1 MRLFYDKYN
10 QPIAPRVYLGTP
22 NNKIICA
29 IDGIDPNSF
38 DLKPNLTGTY
48 SLSFSINKYL
58 KLQIPCTTKSGI
70 EYFKSTYL
78 RSNSYDLAGI
88 LMRIYIENVGWFIM
102 QAPEEHDDGDKA
114 YKTINATSIEI
125 ELQQHDLKNFKINQ
139 GTTDSYE
146 MLADGNVEKVGDVEF
161 AKEQIK
167 FYNKKNSQLSLID
180 LALKASGAVGW
191 SVGYIDTVPETY
203 KNFEDGEY
211 VETQKLLSDEI
222 GSFDI
227 ESENLYTFLV
237 QDVAKYFNC
246 ICVFDIR
253 SLKINFY
260 HPDNLG
266 KDTGI
271 NISFRN
277 LKQSH
282 DISVDEDSIF
292 TRYYVNGD
300 DELGI
305 TYVNFGL
312 NYIEDLHHFM
322 NEKYMSASL
331 IEKYKLWLADVESY
345 RLKYITATRNYN
357 KQMSVVTELYNRQP
371 IDDCST
377 DWSTFSDD
385 ELVEAKANYEAQQ
398 KGYEQ
403 FYVDENGD
411 FDEEALRNSVDAD
424 TYYQIRDVIIPS
436 IKIEFEN
443 RELPTDADKKD
454 YIDTYK
460 TNWKLYGLDE
470 LQVKLN
476 EYKDVIKTCKAGGYD
491 VPYSINSSK
500 TKEVHE
506 KMYAKYLDALNQLDG
521 SYVGGCQEAYN
532 QRKAE
537 IDTATALRDEYDKE
551 RTDTANA
558 VDKETWKHKSNGKT
572 YSFTVDDLAELS
584 KLYIDGDYINENMF
598 LTSSDDQ
605 VSAIDEQLKL
615 LKAAQDDLYSM
626 SQPQYTYTT
635 SLDNFISQ
643 YQYKNYTNNLNLG
656 DYIHLEV
663 DDDYVVKLRV
673 ISFDYNPLRMDEK
686 LTIEFSS
693 MIQSRNK
700 RSDLSFLLSNTPSG
714 SKNSSSGNS
723 NNFLNNE
730 GITLTAGLIQKL
742 LSSGAFS
749 NKVNQII
756 NNNFAGIVGGG
767 SISLEELN
775 VKMMNVVD
783 IKGQNAFFEYIS
795 SKLIET
801 DKIVADSGVF
811 QELKAFAATIKQAI
825 IGSSS
830 TETGIIINLTSENA
844 TISEALIKSLIS
856 QYITV
861 GDLKAGNIITDNI
874 KVMSKDGKLQIV
886 GNTFTIYDDD
896 NNPVIQLGQDKN
908 GNYGLVISDENGAI
922 LLDSKG
928 LHEGIVPD
936 EFIKAP
942 MIGIGQVTEDKIDK
956 TNIREWKDESG
967 NNIFDVSKLY
977 YGNDKFEVSYSSMK
991 ESVKN
996 AEGNI
1001 EDLRG
1006 TVANLGNGYTVVL
1019 SNESQNIPCTSEGVT
1034 AATFKIEIPFKG
1046 YKGIK
1051 QAPCTVK
1058 ISNLP
1063 QGITLSSNKPSTD
1076 KTDGL
1081 VVLNVQQGSSLGGKS
1096 ILTGNIVFT
1105 CTVDGITIVKKFI
1118 WTKSLAGQQGTQGV
1132 PGENATTYY
1141 TWIKYA
1147 DSPTTGMSDE
1157 PEGKAYIGLAYNKTS
1172 QNESSNYSDY
1182 EWSLVKGDKGE
1193 NGKDGVDG
1201 KTPVKGVDYFDGKS
1215 SYLWIR
1221 YASDVNGSNMTSTP
1235 SATTKYIGTTS
1246 TQTSTAPTNAKSYK
1260 WSKYVGDNGINGEN
1274 GYIHIAYAN
1283 SSDGTVGFD
1292 TTVGTNKMYIGQYT
1306 DHNEK
1311 DSTNPSD
1318 YTWSLIKGEKGDKGA
1333 DGKTPVKGVDYFDG
1347 VSTYLW
1353 IRYATDSNGTA
1364 MSDVPSSNTK
1374 YIGTATTT
1382 TSTAPSNASAYEWS
1396 KYIGDNGING
1406 KNGYI
1411 HIAYSDS
1418 ADGKTG
1424 FDTQVGTN
1432 KKYIGQYTDNNEK
1445 DSENYTDYTWTLIKG
1460 SDGKDGKTPVKGVDY
1475 FDGTSS
1481 YLWIRYSAKSDGSEM
1496 TTTPS
1501 SDTKYIGTATTTTN
1515 SAPTAINKY
1524 KWSKYVGEN
1533 GTPGKNGYVHI
1544 AYADSVDGTTGF
1556 DKTIGTGKKYI
1567 GQYTDNVEADSDD
1580 PTKYTWTLIK
1590 GADGK
1595 DGKTPVKGVDYFDGT
1610 SSYLWIRYAIDSKGT
1625 GMTAI
1630 PSNSTQYIGTA
1641 STTTSTAPASA
1652 TAYKWSK
1659 YVGED
1664 GTPGE
1669 NGYVHIAYAD
1679 SADGK
1684 VGFNVSVGTN
1694 KKYIGQYTDHNAK
1707 DSTNPSD
1714 YSWTLI
1720 KGDKGDKGESGDSLY
1735 TWIKYANDINGTNM
1749 SDDSTGKD
1757 YIGLAY
1763 NKATQ
1768 TESTNPKDYTWSLF
1782 RGEKGVQGKKG
1793 ADGKIYYT
1801 WFKYADDI
1809 NGTNMSKD
1817 PTEKKYIGIAYNK
1830 ETVTESNKASD
1841 YTWSL
1846 FRGADG
1852 IKGTDGKDGKSL
1864 FTWIKYSNDINGK
1877 NMTDNPDGK
1886 KYIGIAYNK
1895 TTQTEST
1902 NPKDYTWSLIQGA
1915 DGNDAVYYYL
1925 NPSTDVIKK
1934 ETLISQYIMD
1944 ESGNYI
1950 TSEENEYISNM
1961 VYDNTLSPSTVTFYS
1976 YKIVGNEKPV
1986 PYACRFIIQESVNG
2000 VSYATKYTSSTDEES
2015 KVYTPSTND
2024 LHSIKC
2030 ILCAAGGITTQ
2041 LDSQTI
2047 SILTDSSAITP
2058 VIKSFQQQF
2067 KEVDF
2072 TVDQINKE
2080 VKTKVTQKDI
2090 EDSINEYDG
2099 TTTQKVRDQLVEQ
2112 TAKIGAI
2119 SSKVSD
2125 VETEIEKKADGST
2138 VTSLSTKVSQMKQDA
2153 DGFKQTVEK
2162 DYAKTN
2168 DVSQSIKSA
2177 VEQSATEIKTEV
2189 KNTYGSKEEFSKF
2202 KQDVNSVITEVK
2214 DARGDK
2220 SSLGVRIGG
2229 IESTVSSTNG
2239 EISTLKQTSSKIEGQ
2254 VKTNTGEISQLKV
2267 DQQGIAT
2274 TVQNFKIG
2282 SKNLIRNSN
2291 NLVFGMYNFVSWILD
2306 ESGNRIIDEN
2316 KYNIKTYY

>member
-1 MRLFYDKYN
+1 MRIFYDKYN

-29 IDGIDPNSF
+29 IDGIEPNSF

-48 SLSFSINKYL
+48 SLSFDINKYL
-58 KLQIPCTTKSGI
+58 NLQFPVNKVIGTEGTIIDEKRNNIVDESSNHVAYPKTI
-70 EYFKSTYL
+70 EYYETRKI

-102 QAPEEHDDGDKA
+102 QAPEEHDDGDKT
-114 YKTINATSIEI
+114 YKTINATSVEI

-146 MLADGNVEKVGDVEF
+146 MLADNNVDKVGDVEF

-203 KNFEDGEY
+203 RNFENGEY
-211 VETQKLLSDEI
+211 VETQKLLSEEI

-253 SLKINFY
+253 NLKINFY

-300 DELGI
+300 DDLGI
-305 TYVNFGL
+305 TYVNFGR

-331 IEKYKLWLADVESY
+331 IEKYKLWLTDVETY
-345 RLKYITATRNYN
+345 RLKYIAATRNYN
-357 KQMSVVTELYNRQP
+357 KQMGVVTELYNRQP

-385 ELVEAKANYEAQQ
+385 DLIEAKANYEAQQ

-403 FYVDENGD
+403 FYVDENGN
-411 FDEEALRNSVDAD
+411 FDEEALKNSVDAD

-443 RELPTDADKKD
+443 RKLPIDADKKD
-454 YIDTYK
+454 YIDTYE

-476 EYKDVIKTCKAGGYD
+476 KYKDVIKTCKAGGYN

-506 KMYAKYLDALNQLDG
+506 EMYAKYLDALNQLDG

-537 IDTATALRDEYDKE
+537 IDTATALRDEYDKT
-551 RTDTANA
+551 RIDTANA
-558 VDKETWKHKSNGKT
+558 VDKETWEHKSNGKT

-584 KLYIDGDYINENMF
+584 KLYIDGDYTNENMF

-714 SKNSSSGNS
+714 SKNSSSGS
-723 NNFLNNE
+723 SDNFLNNE

-756 NNNFAGIVGGG
+756 NNNFAGIIGGG

-886 GNTFTIYDDD
+886 GNTFTIYDDN

-936 EFIKAP
+936 NFIKTQ
-942 MIGIGQVTEDKIDK
+942 MIGNGQVTEDKIDK
-956 TNIREWKDESG
+956 TNIRNWKDENG
-967 NNIFDVSKLY
+967 NNVFDVSKLY

-991 ESVKN
+991 ESVQTTKN
-996 AEGNI
+996 NLDQLQE
-1001 EDLRG
+1001 
-1006 TVANLGNGYTVVL
+1006 TVDYLGNGYSVVL
-1019 SNESQNIPCTSEGVT
+1019 SNESQNIPCT
-1034 AATFKIEIPFKG
+1034 ATGITSVEFKIEIPFKG
-1046 YKGIK
+1046 YEGIK
-1051 QAPCTVK
+1051 QSPCTVE
-1058 ISNLP
+1058 ITNLP
-1063 QGITLSSNKPSTD
+1063 LGITLASNKPSTE
-1076 KTDGL
+1076 TEDGL
-1081 VVLNVQQGSSLGGKS
+1081 VVLNVQKDNNLGGNMTGS
-1096 ILTGNIVFT
+1096 IIFT
-1105 CTVDGITIVKKFI
+1105 SKVADRTIVKKFT
-1118 WTKSLAGQQGTQGV
+1118 WLKSLAGQQG
-1132 PGENATTYY
+1132 
-1141 TWIKYA
+1141 
-1147 DSPTTGMSDE
+1147 
-1157 PEGKAYIGLAYNKTS
+1157 S
-1172 QNESSNYSDY
+1172 Q
-1182 EWSLVKGDKGE
+1182 
-1193 NGKDGVDG
+1193 
-1201 KTPVKGVDYFDGKS
+1201 
-1215 SYLWIR
+1215 
-1221 YASDVNGSNMTSTP
+1221 
-1235 SATTKYIGTTS
+1235 
-1246 TQTSTAPTNAKSYK
+1246 
-1260 WSKYVGDNGINGEN
+1260 
-1274 GYIHIAYAN
+1274 
-1283 SSDGTVGFD
+1283 
-1292 TTVGTNKMYIGQYT
+1292 
-1306 DHNEK
+1306 
-1311 DSTNPSD
+1311 
-1318 YTWSLIKGEKGDKGA
+1318 
-1333 DGKTPVKGVDYFDG
+1333 
-1347 VSTYLW
+1347 
-1353 IRYATDSNGTA
+1353 
-1364 MSDVPSSNTK
+1364 
-1374 YIGTATTT
+1374 
-1382 TSTAPSNASAYEWS
+1382 
-1396 KYIGDNGING
+1396 
-1406 KNGYI
+1406 
-1411 HIAYSDS
+1411 
-1418 ADGKTG
+1418 
-1424 FDTQVGTN
+1424 
-1432 KKYIGQYTDNNEK
+1432 
-1445 DSENYTDYTWTLIKG
+1445 
-1460 SDGKDGKTPVKGVDY
+1460 
-1475 FDGTSS
+1475 
-1481 YLWIRYSAKSDGSEM
+1481 
-1496 TTTPS
+1496 
-1501 SDTKYIGTATTTTN
+1501 
-1515 SAPTAINKY
+1515 
-1524 KWSKYVGEN
+1524 
-1533 GTPGKNGYVHI
+1533 
-1544 AYADSVDGTTGF
+1544 
-1556 DKTIGTGKKYI
+1556 
-1567 GQYTDNVEADSDD
+1567 
-1580 PTKYTWTLIK
+1580 
-1590 GADGK
+1590 
-1595 DGKTPVKGVDYFDGT
+1595 
-1610 SSYLWIRYAIDSKGT
+1610 
-1625 GMTAI
+1625 
-1630 PSNSTQYIGTA
+1630 
-1641 STTTSTAPASA
+1641 
-1652 TAYKWSK
+1652 
-1659 YVGED
+1659 
-1664 GTPGE
+1664 
-1669 NGYVHIAYAD
+1669 
-1679 SADGK
+1679 
-1684 VGFNVSVGTN
+1684 
-1694 KKYIGQYTDHNAK
+1694 
-1707 DSTNPSD
+1707 
-1714 YSWTLI
+1714 
-1720 KGDKGDKGESGDSLY
+1720 
-1735 TWIKYANDINGTNM
+1735 
-1749 SDDSTGKD
+1749 
-1757 YIGLAY
+1757 
-1763 NKATQ
+1763 
-1768 TESTNPKDYTWSLF
+1768 
-1782 RGEKGVQGKKG
+1782 GVQGEKG

-1801 WFKYADDI
+1801 WFKYADDDR
-1809 NGTNMSKD
+1809 GTNMSKD
-1817 PTEKKYIGIAYNK
+1817 SA
-1830 ETVTESNKASD
+1830 
-1841 YTWSL
+1841 
-1846 FRGADG
+1846 
-1852 IKGTDGKDGKSL
+1852 
-1864 FTWIKYSNDINGK
+1864 
-1877 NMTDNPDGK
+1877 GK

-1895 TTQTEST
+1895 TTPTEST

-1915 DGNDAVYYYL
+1915 DGDDAVFYYL
-1925 NPSTDVIKK
+1925 KPSVDVIKK
-1934 ETLISQYIMD
+1934 ETLINQCITD
-1944 ESGNYI
+1944 EAGNHIVSEDNSHISELGYDDILTPSSI
-1950 TSEENEYISNM
+1950 TFEAH
-1961 VYDNTLSPSTVTFYS
+1961 
-1976 YKIVGNEKPV
+1976 KIVGNNAPV
-1986 PYACRFIIQESVNG
+1986 SYACRFVIQESVNG
-2000 VSYATKYTSSTDEES
+2000 ISYATKYSSVKDETY
-2015 KVYTPSTND
+2015 VTYTPSTTN
-2024 LHSIKC
+2024 LYGLKC
-2030 ILCAAGGITTQ
+2030 ILYAQGGITTQ
-2041 LDSQTI
+2041 LDNQTI
-2047 SILTDSSAITP
+2047 SVISDSSAVTP
-2058 VIKSFQQQF
+2058 TIKAFQQQF
-2067 KEVDF
+2067 KTIDF
-2072 TVDQINKE
+2072 TVNQMDKE
-2080 VKTKVTQKDI
+2080 IKAKATQKDI

-2099 TTTQKVRDQLVEQ
+2099 TTTQKVRDQLTEQ
-2112 TAKIGAI
+2112 IIKIDEI

-2125 VETEIEKKADGST
+2125 VQTEITKKADGST
-2138 VTSLSTKVSQMKQDA
+2138 VTELTTKVSQMKQDA

-2162 DYAKTN
+2162 DYAKTD
-2168 DVSQSIKSA
+2168 DVSKAIKSS
-2177 VEQSATEIKTEV
+2177 VDQSAESIKTEV
-2189 KNTYGSKEEFSKF
+2189 ATKYGTKE
-2202 KQDVNSVITEVK
+2202 DVSRVEQKTDSVTTEVAN
-2214 DARGDK
+2214 ARGDK
-2220 SSLGVRIGG
+2220 ASLDVRING
-2229 IESTVSSTNG
+2229 ISSSIKNTEGN
-2239 EISTLKQTSSKIEGQ
+2239 ISTLTQNTNELKAQ
-2254 VKTNTGEISQLKV
+2254 VKTNETDISQLKI
-2267 DQQGIAT
+2267 DRDGLT
-2274 TVQNFKIG
+2274 STVQNLKIG

-2291 NLVFGMYNFVSWILD
+2291 NLIFDMYNFVSWILD

-2316 KYNIKTYY
+2316 RYNIKTYY

>member
-1 MRLFYDKYN
+1 MRIFYDKYN

-48 SLSFSINKYL
+48 SLSFDINKYL
-58 KLQIPCTTKSGI
+58 NLQIPVNKVVGTEGTIIDEKRNNIVDESSNHVAYPKTI
-70 EYFKSTYL
+70 EYYETRKI

-102 QAPEEHDDGDKA
+102 QPPEEHDDGDKS
-114 YKTINATSIEI
+114 YKTINATSVEI

-146 MLADGNVEKVGDVEF
+146 MLADNNVDKIGDVEF

-167 FYNKKNSQLSLID
+167 FYNKKNRQLSLID

-203 KNFEDGEY
+203 RNFEDGEY
-211 VETQKLLSDEI
+211 VETQKLLSEEI

-253 SLKINFY
+253 NLKINFY

-300 DELGI
+300 DDLGI
-305 TYVNFGL
+305 TYVNFGRDD
-312 NYIEDLHHFM
+312 IEDLHYFM

-331 IEKYKLWLADVESY
+331 IEKYKLWLVDVESY

-357 KQMSVVTELYNRQP
+357 KQMNVITELYNRQP

-385 ELVEAKANYEAQQ
+385 DLIEAKANYEAQQ

-403 FYVDENGD
+403 FYVDENGN
-411 FDEEALRNSVDAD
+411 FDEEALKNSVDAD

-443 RELPTDADKKD
+443 RELPIDADKKD
-454 YIDTYK
+454 YINTYE
-460 TNWKLYGLDE
+460 TDWKLYGLDA
-470 LQVKLN
+470 LQAKLN
-476 EYKDVIKTCKAGGYD
+476 GYKDVIKTCKAGGYN

-537 IDTATALRDEYDKE
+537 IDTATALRDEYDKT

-558 VDKETWKHKSNGKT
+558 VDKETWEHKSNGKT

-584 KLYIDGDYINENMF
+584 KLYIDGDYTNENMF

-656 DYIHLEV
+656 DYIHLEI

-714 SKNSSSGNS
+714 SKNSSSGS
-723 NNFLNNE
+723 SDNFLNNE

-756 NNNFAGIVGGG
+756 NNNFAGIIGGG

-874 KVMSKDGKLQIV
+874 KVMSQDGKLQIV
-886 GNTFTIYDDD
+886 GNTFTIYDNN

-908 GNYGLVISDENGAI
+908 GNYGLVISDGKGAI
-922 LLDSKG
+922 LLDSEG

-936 EFIKAP
+936 NFIKTQ
-942 MIGIGQVTEDKIDK
+942 MIGNGQVTEDKIDK

-996 AEGNI
+996 AEGKI
-1001 EDLRG
+1001 EDLKG

-1051 QAPCTVK
+1051 QAPCTVE

-1063 QGITLSSNKPSTD
+1063 QGIILGSNKPSTD

-1081 VVLNVQQGSSLGGKS
+1081 VVLNVQQSSSLGGKS

-1105 CTVDGITIVKKFI
+1105 CVVGGMTIVKKFI

-1172 QNESSNYSDY
+1172 PNKSLNYSDY
-1182 EWSLVKGDKGE
+1182 EWSLV
-1193 NGKDGVDG
+1193 
-1201 KTPVKGVDYFDGKS
+1201 
-1215 SYLWIR
+1215 
-1221 YASDVNGSNMTSTP
+1221 
-1235 SATTKYIGTTS
+1235 
-1246 TQTSTAPTNAKSYK
+1246 
-1260 WSKYVGDNGINGEN
+1260 
-1274 GYIHIAYAN
+1274 
-1283 SSDGTVGFD
+1283 
-1292 TTVGTNKMYIGQYT
+1292 
-1306 DHNEK
+1306 
-1311 DSTNPSD
+1311 
-1318 YTWSLIKGEKGDKGA
+1318 KGEKGDKGA
-1333 DGKTPVKGVDYFDG
+1333 DGKTPIKGVDYFDG

-1364 MSDVPSSNTK
+1364 ISDVPSSNTK
-1374 YIGTATTT
+1374 YIGTVTTT
-1382 TSTAPSNASAYEWS
+1382 TSTAPLNASAYKWS
-1396 KYIGDNGING
+1396 KYIGDNGVNG

-1445 DSENYTDYTWTLIKG
+1445 DSENYADYTWTLIKG

-1481 YLWIRYSAKSDGSEM
+1481 YLWIRYSAKSDGSGM

-1515 SAPTAINKY
+1515 SAPTAVSKY

-1544 AYADSVDGTTGF
+1544 AYADSVDGATGF
-1556 DKTIGTGKKYI
+1556 DKTVGTGKKYI

-1610 SSYLWIRYAIDSKGT
+1610 SSYLWIRYATDSKGT

-1641 STTTSTAPASA
+1641 STTTSTAPTSAS
-1652 TAYKWSK
+1652 AYKWSK

-1679 SADGK
+1679 SVDGK

-1735 TWIKYANDINGTNM
+1735 TWIKYADDINGTNM
-1749 SDDSTGKD
+1749 SDNSTGKD

-1763 NKATQ
+1763 NKTTQ

-1782 RGEKGVQGKKG
+1782 RGEKGVQGGKG
-1793 ADGKIYYT
+1793 ADGKTYYT

-1817 PTEKKYIGIAYNK
+1817 PSGKKYIGIAYNK
-1830 ETVTESNKASD
+1830 ETSTESNKASD

-1864 FTWIKYSNDINGK
+1864 FTWIKYSNDSSGA
-1877 NMTDNPDGK
+1877 NMSDTPEDK

-1895 TTQTEST
+1895 TTPTEST

-1950 TSEENEYISNM
+1950 TSEENERISNM

-1976 YKIVGNEKPV
+1976 YKIVGNEKPI

-2000 VSYATKYTSSTDEES
+2000 VSYATKYISSTDEES

-2024 LHSIKC
+2024 LHSVKC

-2072 TVDQINKE
+2072 TVNQMDKE
-2080 VKTKVTQKDI
+2080 IKAKATQKDI

-2099 TTTQKVRDQLVEQ
+2099 TTTQKVRDQLTEQ
-2112 TAKIGAI
+2112 TVKIGEI

-2125 VETEIEKKADGST
+2125 VETEIGKKADGST

-2177 VEQSATEIKTEV
+2177 VEQSVTEIKTEV

-2214 DARGDK
+2214 DAKGDK
-2220 SSLGVRIGG
+2220 SSLGVRIGE

-2291 NLVFGMYNFVSWILD
+2291 NLIFDMYNFVSWILD
-2306 ESGNRIIDEN
+2306 ESGNRIVDEN
-2316 KYNIKTYY
+2316 RYNIKTYY

>member
-1 MRLFYDKYN
+1 MRIFYDKYN

-48 SLSFSINKYL
+48 SLSFDINKYL
-58 KLQIPCTTKSGI
+58 NLQIPCTTKSGI

-102 QAPEEHDDGDKA
+102 QAPEEHDDGDKS
-114 YKTINATSIEI
+114 YKTINATSVEI

-146 MLADGNVEKVGDVEF
+146 MLADNNVAKVGDVEF

-180 LALKASGAVGW
+180 LALKASGAAGW

-203 KNFEDGEY
+203 RNFEDGEY
-211 VETQKLLSDEI
+211 VETQKLLSEEI

-253 SLKINFY
+253 NLKINFY

-300 DELGI
+300 DDLGI
-305 TYVNFGL
+305 TYVNFGR
-312 NYIEDLHHFM
+312 NYIEDLHHFI

-331 IEKYKLWLADVESY
+331 IEKYKLWLTDVESY

-357 KQMSVVTELYNRQP
+357 KQMSVITELYNRQP

-385 ELVEAKANYEAQQ
+385 DLIEAKANYEAQQ

-403 FYVDENGD
+403 FYVDENGN
-411 FDEEALRNSVDAD
+411 FDEEALKNSVDAD

-443 RELPTDADKKD
+443 RKLPTNADKKD
-454 YIDTYK
+454 YIDTYE

-476 EYKDVIKTCKAGGYD
+476 KYKDVIKTCKAGGYD

-537 IDTATALRDEYDKE
+537 IDTATALRDEYDKT

-558 VDKETWKHKSNGKT
+558 VDKETWEHKSNGKT

-584 KLYIDGDYINENMF
+584 KLYIDGDYTNENMF

-714 SKNSSSGNS
+714 SKNSSSGSS
-723 NNFLNNE
+723 NNFLYNE

-756 NNNFAGIVGGG
+756 NNNFAGIVGGE

-801 DKIVADSGVF
+801 DKIVADSGEF
-811 QELKAFAATIKQAI
+811 KELKAFAATIKQAI

-874 KVMSKDGKLQIV
+874 KVMSQDGKLQIV
-886 GNTFTIYDDD
+886 GNTFTIYDNN

-908 GNYGLVISDENGAI
+908 SNYGLVISDGKGAI
-922 LLDSKG
+922 LLDSEG

-936 EFIKAP
+936 NFIKTQ
-942 MIGIGQVTEDKIDK
+942 MIGNGQVTEDKIDK
-956 TNIREWKDESG
+956 TNIREWKDTDG
-967 NNIFDVSKLY
+967 NNVFDVSKLY

-991 ESVKN
+991 ESVQTTKN
-996 AEGNI
+996 NLDQLQE
-1001 EDLRG
+1001 
-1006 TVANLGNGYTVVL
+1006 TVDYLGNGYSVVL
-1019 SNESQNIPCTSEGVT
+1019 SNESQNIPCT
-1034 AATFKIEIPFKG
+1034 ATGITSVEFKIEIPFKG
-1046 YKGIK
+1046 YEGIK
-1051 QAPCTVK
+1051 QSPCTVE
-1058 ISNLP
+1058 ITNLP
-1063 QGITLSSNKPSTD
+1063 LGITLASNKPSTE
-1076 KTDGL
+1076 TEDGL
-1081 VVLNVQQGSSLGGKS
+1081 VVLNVQKDSNLGGNMTGS
-1096 ILTGNIVFT
+1096 IIFTGKVA
-1105 CTVDGITIVKKFI
+1105 DRTIVKKFS
-1118 WTKSLAGQQGTQGV
+1118 WLKSLAGQQG
-1132 PGENATTYY
+1132 
-1141 TWIKYA
+1141 
-1147 DSPTTGMSDE
+1147 S
-1157 PEGKAYIGLAYNKTS
+1157 
-1172 QNESSNYSDY
+1172 
-1182 EWSLVKGDKGE
+1182 
-1193 NGKDGVDG
+1193 
-1201 KTPVKGVDYFDGKS
+1201 
-1215 SYLWIR
+1215 
-1221 YASDVNGSNMTSTP
+1221 
-1235 SATTKYIGTTS
+1235 
-1246 TQTSTAPTNAKSYK
+1246 
-1260 WSKYVGDNGINGEN
+1260 
-1274 GYIHIAYAN
+1274 
-1283 SSDGTVGFD
+1283 
-1292 TTVGTNKMYIGQYT
+1292 
-1306 DHNEK
+1306 
-1311 DSTNPSD
+1311 
-1318 YTWSLIKGEKGDKGA
+1318 
-1333 DGKTPVKGVDYFDG
+1333 
-1347 VSTYLW
+1347 
-1353 IRYATDSNGTA
+1353 
-1364 MSDVPSSNTK
+1364 
-1374 YIGTATTT
+1374 
-1382 TSTAPSNASAYEWS
+1382 
-1396 KYIGDNGING
+1396 
-1406 KNGYI
+1406 
-1411 HIAYSDS
+1411 
-1418 ADGKTG
+1418 
-1424 FDTQVGTN
+1424 
-1432 KKYIGQYTDNNEK
+1432 
-1445 DSENYTDYTWTLIKG
+1445 
-1460 SDGKDGKTPVKGVDY
+1460 
-1475 FDGTSS
+1475 
-1481 YLWIRYSAKSDGSEM
+1481 
-1496 TTTPS
+1496 
-1501 SDTKYIGTATTTTN
+1501 
-1515 SAPTAINKY
+1515 
-1524 KWSKYVGEN
+1524 
-1533 GTPGKNGYVHI
+1533 
-1544 AYADSVDGTTGF
+1544 
-1556 DKTIGTGKKYI
+1556 
-1567 GQYTDNVEADSDD
+1567 
-1580 PTKYTWTLIK
+1580 
-1590 GADGK
+1590 
-1595 DGKTPVKGVDYFDGT
+1595 
-1610 SSYLWIRYAIDSKGT
+1610 
-1625 GMTAI
+1625 
-1630 PSNSTQYIGTA
+1630 
-1641 STTTSTAPASA
+1641 
-1652 TAYKWSK
+1652 
-1659 YVGED
+1659 
-1664 GTPGE
+1664 
-1669 NGYVHIAYAD
+1669 
-1679 SADGK
+1679 
-1684 VGFNVSVGTN
+1684 
-1694 KKYIGQYTDHNAK
+1694 
-1707 DSTNPSD
+1707 
-1714 YSWTLI
+1714 
-1720 KGDKGDKGESGDSLY
+1720 
-1735 TWIKYANDINGTNM
+1735 
-1749 SDDSTGKD
+1749 
-1757 YIGLAY
+1757 
-1763 NKATQ
+1763 
-1768 TESTNPKDYTWSLF
+1768 
-1782 RGEKGVQGKKG
+1782 
-1793 ADGKIYYT
+1793 
-1801 WFKYADDI
+1801 
-1809 NGTNMSKD
+1809 
-1817 PTEKKYIGIAYNK
+1817 
-1830 ETVTESNKASD
+1830 
-1841 YTWSL
+1841 
-1846 FRGADG
+1846 
-1852 IKGTDGKDGKSL
+1852 
-1864 FTWIKYSNDINGK
+1864 
-1877 NMTDNPDGK
+1877 
-1886 KYIGIAYNK
+1886 
-1895 TTQTEST
+1895 
-1902 NPKDYTWSLIQGA
+1902 QGA
-1915 DGNDAVYYYL
+1915 DGNDAVYYYI

-1950 TSEENEYISNM
+1950 TSEENERISNM
-1961 VYDNTLSPSTVTFYS
+1961 VYDNALSPSTVTFYS
-1976 YKIVGNEKPV
+1976 YKIVGNEKPI

-2030 ILCAAGGITTQ
+2030 ILCVAGGTTTQ

-2072 TVDQINKE
+2072 AVDQINKE
-2080 VKTKVTQKDI
+2080 VKTKATQKDI

-2112 TAKIGAI
+2112 TAKIGSI
-2119 SSKVSD
+2119 SSKVSE

-2177 VEQSATEIKTEV
+2177 VEQNATEIKTEV

-2214 DARGDK
+2214 DAKGDK
-2220 SSLGVRIGG
+2220 SSLGVRIGE

-2274 TVQNFKIG
+2274 TVQNLKIG

-2291 NLVFGMYNFVSWILD
+2291 NLIFDVYNFVSWILD

-2316 KYNIKTYY
+2316 RYNIKTYY

>member
-1 MRLFYDKYN
+1 MRIFYDKYN

-38 DLKPNLTGTY
+38 DLKPNLIGTY
-48 SLSFSINKYL
+48 SLSFDINKYL
-58 KLQIPCTTKSGI
+58 NLQIPVNKVVGTEGTIIDEKRSNIVDESSNHVAYPKTI
-70 EYFKSTYL
+70 EYYETRKI

-114 YKTINATSIEI
+114 YKTINATSVEI

-146 MLADGNVEKVGDVEF
+146 MLADNNVDKVGDVEF

-180 LALKASGAVGW
+180 LALKVSGAVGW

-203 KNFEDGEY
+203 RNFEDGEY
-211 VETQKLLSDEI
+211 VETQKLLSEEI

-253 SLKINFY
+253 NLKINFY

-300 DELGI
+300 DDLGI
-305 TYVNFGL
+305 TYVNFGR
-312 NYIEDLHHFM
+312 NYIEDLHHFL

-331 IEKYKLWLADVESY
+331 IEKYKLWLTDVESY
-345 RLKYITATRNYN
+345 RLKYIAATRNYN
-357 KQMSVVTELYNRQP
+357 KQMSVVTELHNRQP

-385 ELVEAKANYEAQQ
+385 DLIEAKANYEAQQ

-403 FYVDENGD
+403 FYVDENGN
-411 FDEEALRNSVDAD
+411 FDEEALKNSVDAD

-443 RELPTDADKKD
+443 RKLPTDADKKD
-454 YIDTYK
+454 FIDTYK

-476 EYKDVIKTCKAGGYD
+476 EYKDIIKTCKAGGYN

-537 IDTATALRDEYDKE
+537 IDTATALRDEYDKT
-551 RTDTANA
+551 RINTANA
-558 VDKETWKHKSNGKT
+558 VDKETWNHNGAK
-572 YSFTVDDLAELS
+572 FTTEDLANLS
-584 KLYIDGDYINENMF
+584 KLYIDGDYTNENVF

-714 SKNSSSGNS
+714 SKNSSSGS
-723 NNFLNNE
+723 SDNFLNNE

-756 NNNFAGIVGGG
+756 NNNFAGIIGGG

-874 KVMSKDGKLQIV
+874 KVMSQDGKLQIV
-886 GNTFTIYDDD
+886 GNTFTIYDNN

-908 GNYGLVISDENGAI
+908 GNYGLVISDGKGAI
-922 LLDSKG
+922 LLDSEG

-936 EFIKAP
+936 NFIKTQ
-942 MIGIGQVTEDKIDK
+942 MIGNGQVTEDKIDK
-956 TNIREWKDESG
+956 KNIREWKDENG

-991 ESVKN
+991 ESVEAAN
-996 AEGNI
+996 GSI
-1001 EDLRG
+1001 EDLKG

-1019 SNESQNIPCTSEGVT
+1019 SNESQNIPCTSGGIT
-1034 AATFKIEIPFKG
+1034 ATTFKIEIPFKG

-1051 QAPCTVK
+1051 QSPCSVE

-1063 QGITLSSNKPSTD
+1063 KGITLASNKPSTA
-1076 KTDGL
+1076 TEEGL
-1081 VVLNVQQGSSLGGKS
+1081 VVLNVQQGSSLGGES

-1105 CTVDGITIVKKFI
+1105 CVVSGITIVRKFV
-1118 WTKSLAGQQGTQGV
+1118 WTKSLAG
-1132 PGENATTYY
+1132 EH
-1141 TWIKYA
+1141 
-1147 DSPTTGMSDE
+1147 
-1157 PEGKAYIGLAYNKTS
+1157 
-1172 QNESSNYSDY
+1172 
-1182 EWSLVKGDKGE
+1182 
-1193 NGKDGVDG
+1193 
-1201 KTPVKGVDYFDGKS
+1201 
-1215 SYLWIR
+1215 
-1221 YASDVNGSNMTSTP
+1221 GS
-1235 SATTKYIGTTS
+1235 
-1246 TQTSTAPTNAKSYK
+1246 
-1260 WSKYVGDNGINGEN
+1260 
-1274 GYIHIAYAN
+1274 
-1283 SSDGTVGFD
+1283 
-1292 TTVGTNKMYIGQYT
+1292 
-1306 DHNEK
+1306 
-1311 DSTNPSD
+1311 
-1318 YTWSLIKGEKGDKGA
+1318 
-1333 DGKTPVKGVDYFDG
+1333 
-1347 VSTYLW
+1347 
-1353 IRYATDSNGTA
+1353 
-1364 MSDVPSSNTK
+1364 
-1374 YIGTATTT
+1374 
-1382 TSTAPSNASAYEWS
+1382 
-1396 KYIGDNGING
+1396 
-1406 KNGYI
+1406 
-1411 HIAYSDS
+1411 
-1418 ADGKTG
+1418 
-1424 FDTQVGTN
+1424 
-1432 KKYIGQYTDNNEK
+1432 
-1445 DSENYTDYTWTLIKG
+1445 
-1460 SDGKDGKTPVKGVDY
+1460 
-1475 FDGTSS
+1475 
-1481 YLWIRYSAKSDGSEM
+1481 
-1496 TTTPS
+1496 
-1501 SDTKYIGTATTTTN
+1501 
-1515 SAPTAINKY
+1515 
-1524 KWSKYVGEN
+1524 
-1533 GTPGKNGYVHI
+1533 
-1544 AYADSVDGTTGF
+1544 
-1556 DKTIGTGKKYI
+1556 
-1567 GQYTDNVEADSDD
+1567 
-1580 PTKYTWTLIK
+1580 
-1590 GADGK
+1590 
-1595 DGKTPVKGVDYFDGT
+1595 
-1610 SSYLWIRYAIDSKGT
+1610 
-1625 GMTAI
+1625 
-1630 PSNSTQYIGTA
+1630 
-1641 STTTSTAPASA
+1641 
-1652 TAYKWSK
+1652 
-1659 YVGED
+1659 
-1664 GTPGE
+1664 
-1669 NGYVHIAYAD
+1669 
-1679 SADGK
+1679 
-1684 VGFNVSVGTN
+1684 
-1694 KKYIGQYTDHNAK
+1694 
-1707 DSTNPSD
+1707 
-1714 YSWTLI
+1714 
-1720 KGDKGDKGESGDSLY
+1720 
-1735 TWIKYANDINGTNM
+1735 
-1749 SDDSTGKD
+1749 
-1757 YIGLAY
+1757 
-1763 NKATQ
+1763 
-1768 TESTNPKDYTWSLF
+1768 
-1782 RGEKGVQGKKG
+1782 
-1793 ADGKIYYT
+1793 
-1801 WFKYADDI
+1801 
-1809 NGTNMSKD
+1809 
-1817 PTEKKYIGIAYNK
+1817 
-1830 ETVTESNKASD
+1830 
-1841 YTWSL
+1841 
-1846 FRGADG
+1846 
-1852 IKGTDGKDGKSL
+1852 
-1864 FTWIKYSNDINGK
+1864 
-1877 NMTDNPDGK
+1877 
-1886 KYIGIAYNK
+1886 
-1895 TTQTEST
+1895 
-1902 NPKDYTWSLIQGA
+1902 QGA
-1915 DGNDAVYYYL
+1915 DGQDAVLYYL
-1925 NPSTDVIKK
+1925 NTSTDVIKK
-1934 ETLISQYIMD
+1934 ETLVSQNIVDEAGNKILCETNERICAMD
-1944 ESGNYI
+1944 
-1950 TSEENEYISNM
+1950 
-1961 VYDNTLSPSTVTFYS
+1961 YDDTLSPSTITFKS
-1976 YKIVGNEKPV
+1976 YKIIGNESPV
-1986 PYACRFIIQESVNG
+1986 SYACRFIIQESVNG
-2000 VSYATKYTSSTDEES
+2000 VSYTTKYTSSKDEAS
-2015 KVYTPSTND
+2015 VVYIPTTND

-2030 ILCAAGGITTQ
+2030 ILCAAENTTIQ
-2041 LDSQTI
+2041 LDTQTI
-2047 SILTDSSAITP
+2047 PILTDSSAIAPT
-2058 VIKSFQQQF
+2058 IKALHQQF

-2072 TVDQINKE
+2072 TVDQMNKE
-2080 VKTKVTQKDI
+2080 IKAKATQKDI
-2090 EDSINEYDG
+2090 IDFINEYDG
-2099 TTTQKVRDQLVEQ
+2099 TTTQKVRDQLTEQ
-2112 TAKIGAI
+2112 TVKIDEI

-2125 VETEIEKKADGST
+2125 VQTEIIKKADGST
-2138 VTSLSTKVSQMKQDA
+2138 VAELTTKVSQMKQDA
-2153 DGFKQTVEK
+2153 DGFKQIVEK
-2162 DYAKTN
+2162 DYAKTD
-2168 DVSQSIKSA
+2168 DVSKAIKSS
-2177 VEQSATEIKTEV
+2177 VDQSAESIKTEV
-2189 KNTYGSKEEFSKF
+2189 ATKYGTKEDISRVEQKT
-2202 KQDVNSVITEVK
+2202 DSVTTEIAN
-2214 DARGDK
+2214 ARGDK
-2220 SSLGVRIGG
+2220 A
-2229 IESTVSSTNG
+2229 
-2239 EISTLKQTSSKIEGQ
+2239 TLKERVDGISASVTTAEK
-2254 VKTNTGEISQLKV
+2254 EISQLKIDKDKISTTV
-2267 DQQGIAT
+2267 SKHDERISNVEQTANGLT
-2274 TVQNFKIG
+2274 STVQNLKIG

-2291 NLVFGMYNFVSWILD
+2291 NLIFDMYNFVSWILD

-2316 KYNIKTYY
+2316 RYNIKTYY

>member
-1 MRLFYDKYN
+1 MRIFYDKYN

-48 SLSFSINKYL
+48 SLSFDINKYL
-58 KLQIPCTTKSGI
+58 NLQIPVNKVVGTEDEKRNNIVDESSNHVAYPKTI
-70 EYFKSTYL
+70 EYYETRKI

-102 QAPEEHDDGDKA
+102 QPPEEHDDGDKS
-114 YKTINATSIEI
+114 YKTINATSVEI

-146 MLADGNVEKVGDVEF
+146 MLADNNVDKIGDVEF

-191 SVGYIDTVPETY
+191 SVGYIDTVPEIY
-203 KNFEDGEY
+203 RNFEDGEY
-211 VETQKLLSDEI
+211 VETQKLLSEEI

-253 SLKINFY
+253 NLKINFY

-300 DELGI
+300 DDIGI
-305 TYVNFGL
+305 TYVNFGQ

-331 IEKYKLWLADVESY
+331 IEKYKLWLVDVESY

-357 KQMSVVTELYNRQP
+357 KQMSVITELYNRQP

-385 ELVEAKANYEAQQ
+385 DLIEAKANYEAQQ

-403 FYVDENGD
+403 FYVDENGS
-411 FDEEALRNSVDAD
+411 FDEEALKNSVDAD

-443 RELPTDADKKD
+443 RELPIDADKKD
-454 YIDTYK
+454 YIDTYE

-476 EYKDVIKTCKAGGYD
+476 KYKDVIKTCKAGGYD

-521 SYVGGCQEAYN
+521 FYVGGCQEAYN

-537 IDTATALRDEYDKE
+537 IDTATALRDEYDKT
-551 RTDTANA
+551 RINTANA
-558 VDKETWKHKSNGKT
+558 VDKETWEHKSNGKI

-584 KLYIDGDYINENMF
+584 KLYIDGDYTNENMF

-714 SKNSSSGNS
+714 SKNSSSGS
-723 NNFLNNE
+723 SDNFLNNE

-756 NNNFAGIVGGG
+756 NNNFAGIIGGG

-801 DKIVADSGVF
+801 DKVVADSGVF

-874 KVMSKDGKLQIV
+874 KVMSQDGKLQIV
-886 GNTFTIYDDD
+886 GNTFTIYDNN

-908 GNYGLVISDENGAI
+908 GNYGLVISDGKGAI
-922 LLDSKG
+922 LLDSEG

-936 EFIKAP
+936 NFIKTQ
-942 MIGIGQVTEDKIDK
+942 MIGNGQVTEDKIDK
-956 TNIREWKDESG
+956 TNIREWKDTDG
-967 NNIFDVSKLY
+967 NNVFDVSKLY

-991 ESVKN
+991 ESVQTTKN
-996 AEGNI
+996 NLDQLQE
-1001 EDLRG
+1001 
-1006 TVANLGNGYTVVL
+1006 TVDYLGNGYSVVL
-1019 SNESQNIPCTSEGVT
+1019 SNESQNIPCT
-1034 AATFKIEIPFKG
+1034 ATGITSVEFKIEIPFKG
-1046 YKGIK
+1046 YEGIK
-1051 QAPCTVK
+1051 QSPCTVE
-1058 ISNLP
+1058 ITNLP
-1063 QGITLSSNKPSTD
+1063 LGITLASNKPSTE
-1076 KTDGL
+1076 TEDGL
-1081 VVLNVQQGSSLGGKS
+1081 VVLNVQKDSNLGGNMTGS
-1096 ILTGNIVFT
+1096 IIFTGKVA
-1105 CTVDGITIVKKFI
+1105 DRTIVKKFS
-1118 WTKSLAGQQGTQGV
+1118 WLKSLAGQQG
-1132 PGENATTYY
+1132 
-1141 TWIKYA
+1141 
-1147 DSPTTGMSDE
+1147 S
-1157 PEGKAYIGLAYNKTS
+1157 
-1172 QNESSNYSDY
+1172 
-1182 EWSLVKGDKGE
+1182 
-1193 NGKDGVDG
+1193 
-1201 KTPVKGVDYFDGKS
+1201 
-1215 SYLWIR
+1215 
-1221 YASDVNGSNMTSTP
+1221 
-1235 SATTKYIGTTS
+1235 
-1246 TQTSTAPTNAKSYK
+1246 
-1260 WSKYVGDNGINGEN
+1260 
-1274 GYIHIAYAN
+1274 
-1283 SSDGTVGFD
+1283 
-1292 TTVGTNKMYIGQYT
+1292 
-1306 DHNEK
+1306 
-1311 DSTNPSD
+1311 
-1318 YTWSLIKGEKGDKGA
+1318 
-1333 DGKTPVKGVDYFDG
+1333 
-1347 VSTYLW
+1347 
-1353 IRYATDSNGTA
+1353 
-1364 MSDVPSSNTK
+1364 
-1374 YIGTATTT
+1374 
-1382 TSTAPSNASAYEWS
+1382 
-1396 KYIGDNGING
+1396 
-1406 KNGYI
+1406 
-1411 HIAYSDS
+1411 
-1418 ADGKTG
+1418 
-1424 FDTQVGTN
+1424 
-1432 KKYIGQYTDNNEK
+1432 
-1445 DSENYTDYTWTLIKG
+1445 
-1460 SDGKDGKTPVKGVDY
+1460 
-1475 FDGTSS
+1475 
-1481 YLWIRYSAKSDGSEM
+1481 
-1496 TTTPS
+1496 
-1501 SDTKYIGTATTTTN
+1501 
-1515 SAPTAINKY
+1515 
-1524 KWSKYVGEN
+1524 
-1533 GTPGKNGYVHI
+1533 
-1544 AYADSVDGTTGF
+1544 
-1556 DKTIGTGKKYI
+1556 
-1567 GQYTDNVEADSDD
+1567 
-1580 PTKYTWTLIK
+1580 
-1590 GADGK
+1590 
-1595 DGKTPVKGVDYFDGT
+1595 
-1610 SSYLWIRYAIDSKGT
+1610 
-1625 GMTAI
+1625 
-1630 PSNSTQYIGTA
+1630 
-1641 STTTSTAPASA
+1641 
-1652 TAYKWSK
+1652 
-1659 YVGED
+1659 
-1664 GTPGE
+1664 
-1669 NGYVHIAYAD
+1669 
-1679 SADGK
+1679 
-1684 VGFNVSVGTN
+1684 
-1694 KKYIGQYTDHNAK
+1694 
-1707 DSTNPSD
+1707 
-1714 YSWTLI
+1714 
-1720 KGDKGDKGESGDSLY
+1720 
-1735 TWIKYANDINGTNM
+1735 
-1749 SDDSTGKD
+1749 
-1757 YIGLAY
+1757 
-1763 NKATQ
+1763 
-1768 TESTNPKDYTWSLF
+1768 
-1782 RGEKGVQGKKG
+1782 
-1793 ADGKIYYT
+1793 
-1801 WFKYADDI
+1801 
-1809 NGTNMSKD
+1809 
-1817 PTEKKYIGIAYNK
+1817 
-1830 ETVTESNKASD
+1830 
-1841 YTWSL
+1841 
-1846 FRGADG
+1846 
-1852 IKGTDGKDGKSL
+1852 
-1864 FTWIKYSNDINGK
+1864 
-1877 NMTDNPDGK
+1877 
-1886 KYIGIAYNK
+1886 
-1895 TTQTEST
+1895 
-1902 NPKDYTWSLIQGA
+1902 QGA
-1915 DGNDAVYYYL
+1915 DGNDAVYYYI

-1934 ETLISQYIMD
+1934 ETIISQYIMD

-1950 TSEENEYISNM
+1950 TSEENERISNM
-1961 VYDNTLSPSTVTFYS
+1961 VYDNALSPSTVTFYS
-1976 YKIVGNEKPV
+1976 YKIVGNEKPI

-2030 ILCAAGGITTQ
+2030 ILCVAGGTTTQ

-2072 TVDQINKE
+2072 TVNQMDKE
-2080 VKTKVTQKDI
+2080 IKAKATQKDI

-2099 TTTQKVRDQLVEQ
+2099 TTTQKVRDQLTEQ
-2112 TAKIGAI
+2112 TVKIGEI

-2125 VETEIEKKADGST
+2125 VETEIGKKADGST
-2138 VTSLSTKVSQMKQDA
+2138 VTELTTKVSQMKQDA

-2162 DYAKTN
+2162 DYAKTD
-2168 DVSQSIKSA
+2168 DVSKAIKSS
-2177 VEQSATEIKTEV
+2177 VDQSAESIKTEV
-2189 KNTYGSKEEFSKF
+2189 ATKYGTKE
-2202 KQDVNSVITEVK
+2202 DVSRVEQKTDSVTTEVAN
-2214 DARGDK
+2214 ARGDK
-2220 SSLGVRIGG
+2220 ASLDVRING
-2229 IESTVSSTNG
+2229 ISSSIKNTEGN
-2239 EISTLKQTSSKIEGQ
+2239 ISTLTQNTNELKAQ
-2254 VKTNTGEISQLKV
+2254 VKTNETDISQLKI
-2267 DQQGIAT
+2267 DRDGLT
-2274 TVQNFKIG
+2274 STVQNLKIG

-2291 NLVFGMYNFVSWILD
+2291 NLIFDVYNFVSWILD

-2316 KYNIKTYY
+2316 RYNIKTYY

>member
-1 MRLFYDKYN
+1 MRIFYDKYN

-48 SLSFSINKYL
+48 SLSFDINKYL
-58 KLQIPCTTKSGI
+58 NLQIPVNKVVGTEGTIIDEKRNNIVDESSNHVAYPKTI
-70 EYFKSTYL
+70 EYYETRKI

-88 LMRIYIENVGWFIM
+88 LMRIYIENVGWFLM
-102 QAPEEHDDGDKA
+102 QAPEEHDDGDKS
-114 YKTINATSIEI
+114 YKTINATSVEI

-146 MLADGNVEKVGDVEF
+146 MLADNNVDKVGDVEF

-180 LALKASGAVGW
+180 LALKTSGAVGW

-203 KNFEDGEY
+203 RNFEDGEY
-211 VETQKLLSDEI
+211 VETQKLLSEEI

-253 SLKINFY
+253 NLKINFY

-300 DELGI
+300 DDLGI
-305 TYVNFGL
+305 TYVNFGQ

-331 IEKYKLWLADVESY
+331 IEKYKLWLVDVESY

-357 KQMSVVTELYNRQP
+357 KQMSVVAELYNRQP

-385 ELVEAKANYEAQQ
+385 DLIEAKANYEAQQ

-403 FYVDENGD
+403 FYVDENGN
-411 FDEEALRNSVDAD
+411 FDEEALKNSVDAD

-436 IKIEFEN
+436 IKIEFGN

-476 EYKDVIKTCKAGGYD
+476 EYKDVIKTCKAGGYN

-500 TKEVHE
+500 TKEMHE

-537 IDTATALRDEYDKE
+537 IDTATALRDEYDKT

-558 VDKETWKHKSNGKT
+558 VDKEKWEHKSNGKT

-723 NNFLNNE
+723 NNFFNNE
-730 GITLTAGLIQKL
+730 GITITAGLIQKL

-811 QELKAFAATIKQAI
+811 QELKTFAATIKQAI

-830 TETGIIINLTSENA
+830 TETGIVINLTSENA

-886 GNTFTIYDDD
+886 GNTFTIYDDN

-1001 EDLRG
+1001 EDLKG

-1051 QAPCTVK
+1051 QAPCTVE

-1147 DSPTTGMSDE
+1147 DSPTTGMSDK

-1182 EWSLVKGDKGE
+1182 EWSLVKGEKGDKGE

-1221 YASDVNGSNMTSTP
+1221 YASDVNGNNMTSTP

-1246 TQTSTAPTNAKSYK
+1246 TQTSTAPTNVKSYK

-1445 DSENYTDYTWTLIKG
+1445 DSENYADYTWTLIKG

-1481 YLWIRYSAKSDGSEM
+1481 YLWIRYSAKSDGSGM
-1496 TTTPS
+1496 TTAPS

-1515 SAPTAINKY
+1515 SAPTAVNKY

-1544 AYADSVDGTTGF
+1544 AYADSVDGATGF
-1556 DKTIGTGKKYI
+1556 DKTVGIGKKYI
-1567 GQYTDNVEADSDD
+1567 GQYTDNIEADSDD

-1610 SSYLWIRYAIDSKGT
+1610 SSYLWIRYATDSKGT

-1652 TAYKWSK
+1652 SAYKWSK

-1664 GTPGE
+1664 GTPGK

-1720 KGDKGDKGESGDSLY
+1720 KGDKGESGDSLY
-1735 TWIKYANDINGTNM
+1735 TWIKYADDINGTNM
-1749 SDDSTGKD
+1749 SDNSTGKD

-1763 NKATQ
+1763 NKTTQ

-1817 PTEKKYIGIAYNK
+1817 PTGKKYIGIAYNK

-1864 FTWIKYSNDINGK
+1864 FTWIKYSNDSNGA
-1877 NMTDNPDGK
+1877 NMSDTPEDK

-1961 VYDNTLSPSTVTFYS
+1961 VYDNTLSPSTITFYS

-2000 VSYATKYTSSTDEES
+2000 VSYVTKYTSYEDELS
-2015 KVYTPSTND
+2015 VVYTPTTSD
-2024 LHSIKC
+2024 LHHIKC
-2030 ILCAAGGITTQ
+2030 IMCKSGGITEQ
-2041 LDSQTI
+2041 VDSQTVAI
-2047 SILTDSSAITP
+2047 IHDAENYDSA
-2058 VIKSFQQQF
+2058 IKSFQDRFSSIALEIDHAEKSISQKATQQ
-2067 KEVDF
+2067 
-2072 TVDQINKE
+2072 
-2080 VKTKVTQKDI
+2080 DI
-2090 EDSINEYDG
+2090 ENTINDYDG
-2099 TTTQKVRDQLVEQ
+2099 TEIKKIRDQQSETLAEV
-2112 TAKIGAI
+2112 GRI

-2125 VETEIEKKADGST
+2125 VETKIEIKADGST
-2138 VTSLSTKVSQMKQDA
+2138 VTELTTRVSKVEQDA
-2153 DGFKQTVEK
+2153 EGFKQTVEK
-2162 DYAKTN
+2162 TYGTKEEL
-2168 DVSQSIKSA
+2168 S
-2177 VEQSATEIKTEV
+2177 EIKQQSDEIESRVENSEGEISNV
-2189 KNTYGSKEEFSKF
+2189 K
-2202 KQDVNSVITEVK
+2202 QQADQ
-2214 DARGDK
+2214 
-2220 SSLGVRIGG
+2220 LQ
-2229 IESTVSSTNG
+2229 STVSN
-2239 EISTLKQTSSKIEGQ
+2239 LKG
-2254 VKTNTGEISQLKV
+2254 G
-2267 DQQGIAT
+2267 GI
-2274 TVQNFKIG
+2274 
-2282 SKNLIRNSN
+2282 NLIRNSN
-2291 NLVFGMYNFVSWILD
+2291 CLIFSNYYFVAVIVDEDGNILTD
-2306 ESGNRIIDEN
+2306 ESGNKLIAN
-2316 KYNIKTYY
+2316 Y

>member
-1 MRLFYDKYN
+1 M
-10 QPIAPRVYLGTP
+10 GTP

-38 DLKPNLTGTY
+38 DLKPSLTGTY
-48 SLSFSINKYL
+48 SLTFDINKYL
-58 KLQIPCTTKSGI
+58 TFQIPKNIIVGTDAVVSDEANNNITDEVHNLVTTPKTVTRYKMQTI
-70 EYFKSTYL
+70 
-78 RSNSYDLAGI
+78 RSNSYVLAGI
-88 LMRIYIENVGWFIM
+88 LMRVYVENVGWFTM

-146 MLADGNVEKVGDVEF
+146 MLADNNVNKIGDVEF

-167 FYNKKNSQLSLID
+167 FCNKKNRQLSLID
-180 LALKASGAVGW
+180 LALKTSGATGW

-203 KNFEDGEY
+203 RNFEDGEY

-222 GSFDI
+222 GAFDI

-253 SLKINFY
+253 NLKINFY

-300 DELGI
+300 EELGI
-305 TYVNFGL
+305 TYVNFGS
-312 NYIEDLHHFM
+312 NYIEDLHYFM

-331 IEKYKLWLADVESY
+331 IEKYKLWLGDVESY

-357 KQMSVVTELYNRQP
+357 KQMSVITELYDRQP

-385 ELVEAKANYEAQQ
+385 DLIEAKANYEAQQ

-411 FDEEALRNSVDAD
+411 FDEEALKNSVDAD

-460 TNWKLYGLDE
+460 TDWKLYGLDE

-476 EYKDVIKTCKAGGYD
+476 GYKDVIKTCKAGGYD

-537 IDTATALRDEYDKE
+537 IDAATVLRDEYDKA
-551 RTDTANA
+551 RTEAMDA
-558 VDKETWKHKSNGKT
+558 VDKEKWKHNSNGKT
-572 YSFTVDDLAELS
+572 YSFTADDLAELS
-584 KLYIDGDYINENMF
+584 KLYIDGDYTNENMF

-673 ISFDYNPLRMDEK
+673 ISYDYNPLRMDEK
-686 LTIEFSS
+686 LTLEFSS
-693 MIQSRNK
+693 MVQSRNK
-700 RSDLSFLLSNTPSG
+700 RSDLSFLLSNTPGG
-714 SKNSSSGNS
+714 SKNSSSGSS

-730 GITLTAGLIQKL
+730 GITLTSGLIQKL

-749 NKVNQII
+749 NKVGQII
-756 NNNFAGIVGGG
+756 NNNYAGILGGG

-801 DKIVADSGVF
+801 DKIVADSGEF
-811 QELKAFAATIKQAI
+811 KELKAFAATIKQAI

-830 TETGIIINLTSENA
+830 TETGIVINLTAENA

-874 KVMSKDGKLQIV
+874 NVMSQDGKLQIV
-886 GNTFTIYDDD
+886 GNTFTIYDGN

-908 GNYGLVISDENGAI
+908 GNYGLVISDSKGAI
-922 LLDSKG
+922 LLDSEG

-936 EFIKAP
+936 NFIKTH
-942 MIGIGQVTEDKIDK
+942 MIGDGQITEDKIDK
-956 TNIREWKDESG
+956 TNIRNWKDENG
-967 NNIFDVSKLY
+967 NNVFDVSKLY

-991 ESVKN
+991 ESVQTTKDN
-996 AEGNI
+996 L
-1001 EDLRG
+1001 DQLQQ
-1006 TVANLGNGYTVVL
+1006 TVDYLGNGYSIVL
-1019 SNESQNIPCTSEGVT
+1019 SNESQNIPCT
-1034 AATFKIEIPFKG
+1034 ATGITSVEFKIEIPFKG
-1046 YKGIK
+1046 YEGIK
-1051 QAPCTVK
+1051 QAACTVE
-1058 ISNLP
+1058 ITNLP
-1063 QGITLSSNKPSTD
+1063 TGITLASNKPSTA
-1076 KTDGL
+1076 TEDGL
-1081 VVLNVQQGSSLGGKS
+1081 VVLNVQKDSNLGGNMTGS
-1096 ILTGNIVFT
+1096 IIFTGKVA
-1105 CTVDGITIVKKFI
+1105 DRTIVKKFS
-1118 WTKSLAGQQGTQGV
+1118 WLKSLAGQQGSQGV
-1132 PGENATTYY
+1132 PGENATTHY

-1147 DSPTTGMSDE
+1147 DSPTSGMSDE
-1157 PEGKAYIGLAYNKTS
+1157 PEGKSYIGFAYNKTS
-1172 QNESSNYSDY
+1172 PNESSNYSDY
-1182 EWSLVKGDKGE
+1182 AWSLV
-1193 NGKDGVDG
+1193 
-1201 KTPVKGVDYFDGKS
+1201 
-1215 SYLWIR
+1215 
-1221 YASDVNGSNMTSTP
+1221 
-1235 SATTKYIGTTS
+1235 
-1246 TQTSTAPTNAKSYK
+1246 
-1260 WSKYVGDNGINGEN
+1260 
-1274 GYIHIAYAN
+1274 
-1283 SSDGTVGFD
+1283 
-1292 TTVGTNKMYIGQYT
+1292 
-1306 DHNEK
+1306 
-1311 DSTNPSD
+1311 
-1318 YTWSLIKGEKGDKGA
+1318 KGEKGDKG
-1333 DGKTPVKGVDYFDG
+1333 
-1347 VSTYLW
+1347 
-1353 IRYATDSNGTA
+1353 I
-1364 MSDVPSSNTK
+1364 
-1374 YIGTATTT
+1374 
-1382 TSTAPSNASAYEWS
+1382 
-1396 KYIGDNGING
+1396 
-1406 KNGYI
+1406 
-1411 HIAYSDS
+1411 
-1418 ADGKTG
+1418 
-1424 FDTQVGTN
+1424 
-1432 KKYIGQYTDNNEK
+1432 
-1445 DSENYTDYTWTLIKG
+1445 
-1460 SDGKDGKTPVKGVDY
+1460 DGKTPVKGVDY
-1475 FDGTSS
+1475 FDGTSA
-1481 YLWIRYSAKSDGSEM
+1481 YLWIRYSANSDGSGM
-1496 TTTPS
+1496 TTIPTS
-1501 SDTKYIGTATTTTN
+1501 NTKYIGTASTTSNT
-1515 SAPTAINKY
+1515 APTAAGSY
-1524 KWSKYVGEN
+1524 VWSKYVGEN
-1533 GTPGKNGYVHI
+1533 
-1544 AYADSVDGTTGF
+1544 
-1556 DKTIGTGKKYI
+1556 
-1567 GQYTDNVEADSDD
+1567 
-1580 PTKYTWTLIK
+1580 
-1590 GADGK
+1590 
-1595 DGKTPVKGVDYFDGT
+1595 
-1610 SSYLWIRYAIDSKGT
+1610 
-1625 GMTAI
+1625 
-1630 PSNSTQYIGTA
+1630 
-1641 STTTSTAPASA
+1641 
-1652 TAYKWSK
+1652 
-1659 YVGED
+1659 

-1679 SADGK
+1679 SADGT
-1684 VGFNVSVGTN
+1684 VGFNTTVGTN

-1720 KGDKGDKGESGDSLY
+1720 KGDKGDKGEDGDSLY
-1735 TWIKYANDINGTNM
+1735 TWIKYADDINGTNM
-1749 SDDSTGKD
+1749 SDDSTGKY

-1763 NKATQ
+1763 NKTTQ

-1782 RGEKGVQGKKG
+1782 RGAKGVRGEKG

-1801 WFKYADDI
+1801 WFKYADDDH
-1809 NGTNMSKD
+1809 GTNMSKD
-1817 PTEKKYIGIAYNK
+1817 PAGKKYIGIAYNK
-1830 ETVTESNKASD
+1830 ETLTESNNASD

-1852 IKGTDGKDGKSL
+1852 IKGEKGETGESL
-1864 FTWIKYSNDINGK
+1864 FTWIKYSNDATGS

-1895 TTQTEST
+1895 TTSTEST

-1915 DGNDAVYYYL
+1915 DGNDAVFYYL
-1925 NPSTDVIKK
+1925 TPSVDVIKK
-1934 ETLISQYIMD
+1934 ETLISQCITD
-1944 ESGNYI
+1944 EAGNHI
-1950 TSEENEYISNM
+1950 VSE
-1961 VYDNTLSPSTVTFYS
+1961 DNTHISELGYDDTLTPSSIIFEAH
-1976 YKIVGNEKPV
+1976 KIVGNNTPV
-1986 PYACRFIIQESVNG
+1986 SYACRFVIQESVNG
-2000 VSYATKYTSSTDEES
+2000 VSYVTKYSSVKDETSVT
-2015 KVYTPSTND
+2015 YTPSTTN
-2024 LHSIKC
+2024 LYGLKC
-2030 ILCAAGGITTQ
+2030 ILYAPGGITTQ

-2047 SILTDSSAITP
+2047 SVISDSSAVTP
-2058 VIKSFQQQF
+2058 AIKAFQQQF
-2067 KEVDF
+2067 KTIDF
-2072 TVDQINKE
+2072 TVNQMDKE
-2080 VKTKVTQKDI
+2080 IKAKATQKDI

-2099 TTTQKVRDQLVEQ
+2099 TTTQKVRDQLTEQ
-2112 TAKIGAI
+2112 TVKIAEI

-2125 VETEIEKKADGST
+2125 VQTEIIKKADGST
-2138 VTSLSTKVSQMKQDA
+2138 VTELTNRVSKAEQDA
-2153 DGFKQTVEK
+2153 TGFRQTVEK

-2168 DVSQSIKSA
+2168 DVSKAIKSS
-2177 VEQSATEIKTEV
+2177 VDQSAESIKTEV
-2189 KNTYGSKEEFSKF
+2189 KNTYGTKE
-2202 KQDVNSVITEVK
+2202 DVSRIEQKTDSVTTEVQN
-2214 DARGDK
+2214 ARGDEA
-2220 SSLGVRIGG
+2220 SLNVRING
-2229 IESTVSSTNG
+2229 IESTIKDANGNITQLRTDINGVSTEVADARGNKA
-2239 EISTLKQTSSKIEGQ
+2239 TLKERVDGIDAS
-2254 VKTNTGEISQLKV
+2254 VKTAEGEISQLKI
-2267 DQQGIAT
+2267 DKENIST
-2274 TVQNFKIG
+2274 TVNKHNERISNVEQTANGLTSTVKNLKVG
-2282 SKNLIRNSN
+2282 SENLIRNSN
-2291 NLVFGMYNFVSWILD
+2291 NLIFNMYNFVALLSD
-2306 ESGNRIIDEN
+2306 EAANRIIDEN
-2316 KYNIKTYY
+2316 GNNLIAYY

>member
-1 MRLFYDKYN
+1 MRIFYDKYN

-29 IDGIDPNSF
+29 VDGIDPNSF
-38 DLKPNLTGTY
+38 DLKPNLTGTS
-48 SLSFSINKYL
+48 SLSFNINKYL
-58 KLQIPCTTKSGI
+58 KLEIPCTTKSGI

-102 QAPEEHDDGDKA
+102 QAPEEHDDGDKS
-114 YKTINATSIEI
+114 YKTINATSVEI

-146 MLADGNVEKVGDVEF
+146 MLADDNVEKIGDVEF

-167 FYNKKNSQLSLID
+167 FYNKKNNQLSLID

-203 KNFEDGEY
+203 RNFEDGEY

-253 SLKINFY
+253 NLKINFY

-300 DELGI
+300 DDLGI
-305 TYVNFGL
+305 TYVNFGQ

-331 IEKYKLWLADVESY
+331 IEKYKLWLVDVESY

-357 KQMSVVTELYNRQP
+357 KQMIVVTELYNRQP

-385 ELVEAKANYEAQQ
+385 DLIEAKANYEAQQ

-403 FYVDENGD
+403 FYVDENGN
-411 FDEEALRNSVDAD
+411 FDEEALKNSVDAD

-537 IDTATALRDEYDKE
+537 IDTATALRDECDKT
-551 RTDTANA
+551 RTDAANA

-584 KLYIDGDYINENMF
+584 KLYIDGDYTNENMF

-714 SKNSSSGNS
+714 SKNSSSGSS
-723 NNFLNNE
+723 NNFLYNE

-756 NNNFAGIVGGG
+756 NNNFAGIIGGG

-801 DKIVADSGVF
+801 DKIVADSGEF

-844 TISEALIKSLIS
+844 TISEALIKSLVS

-886 GNTFTIYDDD
+886 GNTFTIYDDN

-942 MIGIGQVTEDKIDK
+942 MIGTGQVTEDKIDK

-1001 EDLRG
+1001 EDLKG

-1019 SNESQNIPCTSEGVT
+1019 SNESQNIPCTSEGIT
-1034 AATFKIEIPFKG
+1034 ASTFKIEIPFKG

-1051 QAPCTVK
+1051 QAPCTVE

-1063 QGITLSSNKPSTD
+1063 QGITLGSNKASTD

-1081 VVLNVQQGSSLGGKS
+1081 VVLNVQQGFSLGGKS

-1105 CTVDGITIVKKFI
+1105 CVVDGITIVKKFI

-1172 QNESSNYSDY
+1172 PNESSNYSDY
-1182 EWSLVKGDKGE
+1182 EWSLVKGEKGDRGE

-1283 SSDGTVGFD
+1283 SADGTVGFD

-1306 DHNEK
+1306 DNNEK

-1347 VSTYLW
+1347 
-1353 IRYATDSNGTA
+1353 
-1364 MSDVPSSNTK
+1364 
-1374 YIGTATTT
+1374 
-1382 TSTAPSNASAYEWS
+1382 
-1396 KYIGDNGING
+1396 
-1406 KNGYI
+1406 
-1411 HIAYSDS
+1411 
-1418 ADGKTG
+1418 
-1424 FDTQVGTN
+1424 
-1432 KKYIGQYTDNNEK
+1432 
-1445 DSENYTDYTWTLIKG
+1445 
-1460 SDGKDGKTPVKGVDY
+1460 
-1475 FDGTSS
+1475 TSS
-1481 YLWIRYSAKSDGSEM
+1481 YLWIRYSAKSDGSGM
-1496 TTTPS
+1496 TTTPN

-1515 SAPTAINKY
+1515 SAPTAV
-1524 KWSKYVGEN
+1524 SK
-1533 GTPGKNGYVHI
+1533 
-1544 AYADSVDGTTGF
+1544 
-1556 DKTIGTGKKYI
+1556 
-1567 GQYTDNVEADSDD
+1567 
-1580 PTKYTWTLIK
+1580 
-1590 GADGK
+1590 
-1595 DGKTPVKGVDYFDGT
+1595 
-1610 SSYLWIRYAIDSKGT
+1610 
-1625 GMTAI
+1625 
-1630 PSNSTQYIGTA
+1630 
-1641 STTTSTAPASA
+1641 
-1652 TAYKWSK
+1652 YKWSK

-1664 GTPGE
+1664 GTPGK

-1694 KKYIGQYTDHNAK
+1694 KKYIGQYTDHNTK

-1735 TWIKYANDINGTNM
+1735 TWIKYADDINGTNM

-1817 PTEKKYIGIAYNK
+1817 PTGKKYIGIAYNK

-1864 FTWIKYSNDINGK
+1864 FTWIKYSNDSSGA
-1877 NMTDNPDGK
+1877 NMSDNPEDK

-1915 DGNDAVYYYL
+1915 DGNDAVYFYL

-1976 YKIVGNEKPV
+1976 YKIIGNEKPV

-2000 VSYATKYTSSTDEES
+2000 VSYTTKYTSSTDEES

-2112 TAKIGAI
+2112 TAQIGAI

-2177 VEQSATEIKTEV
+2177 VDQSATEIKTEV

-2214 DARGDK
+2214 DARGN
-2220 SSLGVRIGG
+2220 SASLNVRI
-2229 IESTVSSTNG
+2229 
-2239 EISTLKQTSSKIEGQ
+2239 
-2254 VKTNTGEISQLKV
+2254 
-2267 DQQGIAT
+2267 DGIAT

-2291 NLVFGMYNFVSWILD
+2291 NLVFDMYNFVSWILD

-2316 KYNIKTYY
+2316 RYNIKTYY